1 MRGMGQES
9 EGLNPEIVAAVIDH
23 MLFLMELPACEDLEE
38 GRRSIIKAMTVNI
51 SFAQYDAFLEQAISH
66 VY

>member
-9 EGLNPEIVAAVIDH
+9 EGFNPEIVAAVIDH

-51 SFAQYDAFLEQAISH
+51 SLA
-66 VY
+66 